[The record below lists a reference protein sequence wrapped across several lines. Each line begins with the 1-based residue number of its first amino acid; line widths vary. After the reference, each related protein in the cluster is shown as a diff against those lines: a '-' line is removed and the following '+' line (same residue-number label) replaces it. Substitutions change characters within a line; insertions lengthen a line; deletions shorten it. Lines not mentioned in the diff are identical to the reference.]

1 MIPFKQIEKC
11 AQKNVLCA
19 HSFVQSFVVIEKH
32 LCYEGENFFADLKKY
47 EGVGS
52 AQHKKERRMEI
63 KVVKADPSALKPKP
77 ADESQ
82 LGFGDIYTDHMFSM
96 DFESGKGWLDPRIE
110 PYGDLHIDP
119 AAMALHYGQEIFE
132 GLKGYRGKDGSL
144 YLFRATDNFK
154 RMNRSAVRLCMPE
167 VDIDLVM
174 EGLKRLII
182 LDQDWVPR
190 SEGTS
195 LYIRPTMLATEPHL
209 GVRPSNNYLFFI
221 IIGPVGAYYKE
232 GLNPVKIYV
241 ENKYVRAAIGGT
253 GEAKTAGNYAGSLL
267 AAEEAKEKGFT
278 QVLWLDAAERKYVEE
293 VGTMN
298 MFFIIDDEAI
308 TAPLTGS
315 ILPGVTRDSVI
326 QIFRDWGVKVSER
339 NLSID
344 EVIEAAKK
352 GSLKEAFG
360 TGTAAVISP
369 VGQITYKGEDHIV
382 AGGKM
387 GELSQK
393 LYDEIVGIQYGT
405 KEDRHGWVERIN

>member
-1 MIPFKQIEKC
+1 
-11 AQKNVLCA
+11 
-19 HSFVQSFVVIEKH
+19 
-32 LCYEGENFFADLKKY
+32 
-47 EGVGS
+47 
-52 AQHKKERRMEI
+52 MEI
-63 KVVKADPSALKPKP
+63 KVTRADPDRLKPKP

-82 LGFGDIYTDHMFSM
+82 LGFGDIPADHMFLM
-96 DFESGKGWLDPRIE
+96 DYESGKGWFNARIE
-110 PYGDLHIDP
+110 PYGNLSIDP

-132 GLKGYRGKDGSL
+132 GLKGYRGKDGGI
-144 YLFRATDNFK
+144 YLFRAMDNFM
-154 RMNRSAVRLCMPE
+154 RMNRSAARVCMPE
-167 VDIDLVM
+167 LDIDLVM
-174 EGLKRLII
+174 KGMKKLIL
-182 LDQDWVPR
+182 LDREWVPR

-209 GVRPSNNYLFFI
+209 GVRPANAYLFFI

-241 ENKYVRAAIGGT
+241 EDKYIRAAIGGT
-253 GEAKTAGNYAGSLL
+253 GEVKTAGNYAASLL
-267 AAEEAKEKGFT
+267 ATEEAKEKGFT

-298 MFFIIDDEAI
+298 MFFVIDDEAI

-315 ILPGVTRDSVI
+315 ILPGITRDSVI
-326 QIFRDWGVKVSER
+326 RILKDWDVKVSER
-339 NLSID
+339 NLTID
-344 EVIEAAKK
+344 EVIDAAKS
-352 GSLKEAFG
+352 GRLKEAFG

-393 LYDEIVGIQYGT
+393 LYDEIVGIQYGAKPDT
-405 KEDRHGWVERIN
+405 HGWVERID